1 MIFREKTGVQAVRL
15 AMGVLAGSILL
26 SSAAQ
31 AQVAA
36 TEPLKRVE
44 VTGSNIKRAE
54 KEGTSPIETITA
66 IEIKNSGAATVQQL
80 MRQITAIGSTA
91 YNDTP
96 TQNGFSR
103 GVAVASLRNLSG
115 TSTLILLN
123 GRRITPSA
131 YANPNNGTSTLYD
144 LNTIP
149 VSALERVEIFKDGAS
164 AVYGSDA
171 IGGVINFITKTNYQG
186 MEISARA
193 GANDNGNFGQQGV
206 NGIIGF
212 GDLEKNGYN
221 GFITIDYSKKDRTSE
236 KDGSSDIA
244 ADQYAYLNFRLNP
257 FSSSIS
263 NQPFFYRERTPGGLS
278 FPSTTTVINRT
289 GCDPARLLTGGPAN
303 GNNVPQALTLPP
315 LLNRT
320 FCNFDLNNY
329 NEAQSKGNDISLL
342 SRGTFKLNDNVSA
355 FGEFGVTQST
365 RDYTVAPRAISG
377 TLPTTNFIVGG
388 TAPSFQAVLP
398 IGHPDNPFP
407 DARAAATY
415 RFENLRSGTHLVNE
429 SYRALGGLKGTVGT
443 WDWETAV
450 LFNRSDRNETNRGF
464 LYLPTLRTL
473 LTQNR
478 SLAAIA
484 ADPSLPYDVH
494 NKGTAEIV
502 QADAK
507 VSTEFGKLA
516 GGPIG
521 FAAGVEFRQEKL
533 TITPDAANA
542 RGDILGVATTQTN
555 GKRNVSSGFF
565 EFRTPWAKSFETDFA
580 GRFDKYPGIKTN
592 FVPKAGAKW
601 TPNDV
606 IAFRGTYSEGFR
618 APAVSQVAPGGA
630 QFFLNGLSDPVR
642 CPNGTTPAPGADT
655 VDCNKSISGVGG
667 SNPALKPE
675 TSRSMSLGLIFSPTK
690 QFDLLLD
697 FYKIKKEGEVAL
709 SSAQALL
716 DHPENFPA
724 DNVVRDTNPGNQ
736 LVGANGQPIPGTGP
750 LLAVKTPWTNQGS
763 TETSGIDLEARLR
776 TAMGSYGDLV
786 STVKATYVLSY
797 RRAES
802 PGDTTTNVVGGNGG
816 LFDFATSSGDI
827 PRLKMTIAS
836 AWTRGPHNV
845 TGQLN
850 FVDSISLL
858 RRVDGSTTYP
868 VPFCQF
874 GSGQPSTARNLS
886 GVPNYTALYSDC
898 KMPSWTTIDVGY
910 NYSGV
915 KNLTIGFNIAN
926 VFDKRAPYYPGTNG
940 STTVIDGYNSGLHNN
955 YGRYFTLRA
964 NYKFK

>member
-1 MIFREKTGVQAVRL
+1 MFREKTGVQAVRL

-26 SSAAQ
+26 SGGVQ
-31 AQVAA
+31 AQEAA
-36 TEPLKRVE
+36 AEPLKRVE

-66 IEIKNSGAATVQQL
+66 IDIKNSGAATVQQL
-80 MRQITAIGSTA
+80 MRQITSVGSTA

-103 GVAVASLRNLSG
+103 GVAVASLRNLSA

-144 LNTIP
+144 LNSIP
-149 VSALERVEIFKDGAS
+149 ISALERVEIFKDGAS

-171 IGGVINFITKTNYQG
+171 IGGVINFITKSNYQG
-186 MEISARA
+186 MEITARA

-221 GFITIDYSKKDRTSE
+221 GFITLDYAKKDRTSE
-236 KDGSSDIA
+236 RDGSRDIA

-257 FSSSIS
+257 YSSSLS

-278 FPSTTTVINRT
+278 FVTGATVVNRT
-289 GCDPARLLTGGPAN
+289 GCDPSRLITGGPAN
-303 GNNVPQALTLPP
+303 NITSGT

-365 RDYTVAPRAISG
+365 RDYTVPPRAINAQG
-377 TLPTTNFIVGG
+377 GPTTNFLLGG
-388 TAPSFQAVLP
+388 LAAPFQAVLP
-398 IGHPDNPFP
+398 IGHPDNPFT
-407 DARAAATY
+407 DVRAAAVY

-429 SYRALGGLKGTVGT
+429 SYRALGGFKGTVGT

-450 LFNRSDRNETNRGF
+450 LWNRSDRNETSRGQLF
-464 LYLPTLRTL
+464 LPTLRTL

-478 SLAAIA
+478 SLAAVA
-484 ADPSLPYDVH
+484 ADPTLPYDVH

-533 TITPDAANA
+533 TITPDAANS
-542 RGDILGVATTQTN
+542 RGDILGLATTQTD

-606 IAFRGTYSEGFR
+606 IAFRGTYAEGFR
-618 APAVSQVAPGGA
+618 APAVSQVSPGGA
-630 QFFLNGLSDPVR
+630 QFFLNNISDPVR
-642 CPNGTTPAPGADT
+642 CPNGVTPAPGADQL
-655 VDCNKSISGVGG
+655 DCSKSISGVGG

-675 TSRSMSLGLIFSPTK
+675 TSRSLSLGLIFSPTK

-709 SSAQALL
+709 GSATTVLE
-716 DHPENFPA
+716 HPDRYPA
-724 DNVVRDTNPGNQ
+724 DAVLRDTNPNNL
-736 LVGANGQPIPGTGP
+736 LVGANAQPIPGTGP

-763 TETSGIDLEARLR
+763 TETSGLDLEARLR
-776 TAMGSYGDLV
+776 TAMGSYGDLLT
-786 STVKATYVLSY
+786 SVKATYVLSY

-816 LFDFATSSGDI
+816 IFDWSTSSGDI

-850 FVDSISLL
+850 FIDSISLL
-858 RRVDGSTTYP
+858 RRVDGNVTYP
-868 VPFCQF
+868 APYCYF
-874 GSGQPSTARNLS
+874 GSGQPSTAYSLG
-886 GVPNYTALYSDC
+886 GVANYTKLYPDC
-898 KMPSWTTIDVGY
+898 KVPTWTTIDVGY
-910 NYSGV
+910 NYSGI
-915 KNLTIGFNIAN
+915 KNMTIGFNIAN
-926 VFDKRAPYYPGTNG
+926 LFDKRAPYYPGANT
-940 STTVIDGYNSGLHNN
+940 STTVIDGYNAGLHNDT
-955 YGRYFTLRA
+955 GRYFTLRA

>member
-26 SSAAQ
+26 TGGVQ
-31 AQVAA
+31 AQDAG
-36 TEPLKRVE
+36 TEVLKRVE
-44 VTGSNIKRAE
+44 VTGSNIKRAQ

-66 IEIKNSGAATVQQL
+66 VEIKNSGAATVQQL
-80 MRQITAIGSTA
+80 MRQITSIGSTS

-144 LNTIP
+144 LNSIP
-149 VSALERVEIFKDGAS
+149 ISALERVEIFKDGAS

-193 GANDNGNFGQQGV
+193 GANDNGEFAKQGI
-206 NGIIGF
+206 NGIVGF

-236 KDGSSDIA
+236 RDGSRDIA

-257 FSSSIS
+257 YSSSLS
-263 NQPFFYRERTPGGLS
+263 NQPFFYRERTPGSLS
-278 FPSTTTVINRT
+278 FVTGATVVNRT
-289 GCDPARLLTGGPAN
+289 GCDPARLITGGPAN
-303 GNNVPQALTLPP
+303 NITSGT

-320 FCNFDLNNY
+320 FCNFDLNQF
-329 NEAQSKGNDISLL
+329 NEAQSKGDDISLL
-342 SRGTFKLNDNVSA
+342 SKGTFKLNDNVSA

-365 RDYTVAPRAISG
+365 RDYTVAPRAINAQG
-377 TLPTTNFIVGG
+377 GPTTNFILGG
-388 TAPSFQAVLP
+388 LAAPFQAVLP
-398 IGHPDNPFP
+398 IGHPDNPFT
-407 DARAAATY
+407 DVRAAAVY
-415 RFENLRSGTHLVNE
+415 RFENLKTGTHLVNE
-429 SYRALGGLKGTVGT
+429 SYRALGGLKGTAGT

-450 LFNRSDRNETNRGF
+450 LWNRSTRNETSLGQ

-478 SLAAIA
+478 SLAAVA
-484 ADPSLPYDVH
+484 ADPTLPYNVH
-494 NKGTAEIV
+494 NKGNAEIL

-542 RGDILGVATTQTN
+542 AGNILGLATTQTD

-606 IAFRGTYSEGFR
+606 IAFRGTYAEGFR

-630 QFFLNGLSDPVR
+630 QFFLNNISDPVR
-642 CPNGTTPAPGADT
+642 CPNGVTPAPGADT
-655 VDCNKSISGVGG
+655 LDCSKSISGVGG

-690 QFDLLLD
+690 QFDLILD
-697 FYKIKKEGEVAL
+697 YYRIKKEGEVAL
-709 SSAQALL
+709 GSATTVLE
-716 DHPENFPA
+716 HPERFPA
-724 DNVVRDTNPGNQ
+724 DAVIRDTNPANQ
-736 LVGANGQPIPGTGP
+736 LPGVPNSGP

-763 TETSGIDLEARLR
+763 TEVSGLDLEARLR

-786 STVKATYVLSY
+786 SSVKASYTLSY

-802 PGDTTTNVVGGNGG
+802 PGDTTTNVVGGAGG
-816 LFDFATSSGDI
+816 LFDWATSSGDI

-845 TGQLN
+845 TGQIN
-850 FVDSISLL
+850 FIDSISQL
-858 RRVDGSTTYP
+858 RRVDGAVTYP
-868 VPFCQF
+868 VPYCYY
-874 GSGQPSTARNLS
+874 GSGQPSTAYSLG
-886 GVPNYTALYSDC
+886 GVPNYTALYPDC
-898 KMPSWTTIDVGY
+898 KVPSWTTVDVGY
-910 NYSGV
+910 NYSGI

-926 VFDKRAPYYPGTNG
+926 VFDKRAPYQPGANT
-940 STTVIDGYNSGLHNN
+940 STTVIDGYNSGLHND